1 MKQAIRF
8 LLCAYIV
15 LVICGCATN
24 SVYTT
29 RLQDV
34 SMSDPPRMD
43 NFGPGEVVAVTVEG
57 YGGETVHVKV
67 IDMMTG
73 RTVDSRT
80 GYIPQDHV
88 SYFQFS
94 DLPAGS
100 YVVHLEVHGTLVDS
114 WKFTVNK

>member
-8 LLCAYIV
+8 LLAACIV
-15 LVICGCATN
+15 LVIGGCATN
-24 SVYTT
+24 HVYTT

-34 SMSDPPRMD
+34 SVSDPPRMD

-57 YGGETVHVKV
+57 YDGETVHVKV